1 MLAKSVHNSLNINS
15 HKGSIISL
23 LIFSLWLISSI
34 FCLFINIFDF
44 PLFSFVLLLARVQ
57 LNTGIFIISH
67 DSMHGV
73 LFKNNI
79 YWNDF
84 IGKIML
90 FCYAALPY
98 DQLSLMHQ
106 RHHHNPTGSA
116 DPDFPNSPSDGLFSW
131 YKQFMFSYL
140 GTSQMLSLISIWCL
154 LALMLGPNSIYNIL
168 LFCILPLF
176 LSSFQ
181 LFIFGTYLPHRKLHS
196 NLVIHTRSIDLP
208 VWLSLLACYHFGY
221 HQEHHD
227 HPTLSWFE
235 LPAARKR
242 SRLLA
247 IG

>member
-1 MLAKSVHNSLNINS
+1 
-15 HKGSIISL
+15 
-23 LIFSLWLISSI
+23 
-34 FCLFINIFDF
+34 
-44 PLFSFVLLLARVQ
+44 
-57 LNTGIFIISH
+57 
-67 DSMHGV
+67 MHGV

-79 YWNDF
+79 YWNDI
-84 IGKIML
+84 IGKFML

-98 DQLSLMHQ
+98 DQLFLMHQ

-131 YKQFMFSYL
+131 YKQFMVGYL

-154 LALMLGPNSIYNIL
+154 LALIIGPTSIYNIL

-196 NLVIHTRSIDLP
+196 NLDTHTRSIDLP

>member
-1 MLAKSVHNSLNINS
+1 LNINS
-15 HKGSIISL
+15 HKGLIISL
-23 LIFSLWLISSI
+23 FIFSIWLISLI
-34 FCLFINIFDF
+34 FGLFINIFES
-44 PLFSFVLLLARVQ
+44 PLFSFVLLLVRIQ

-84 IGKIML
+84 IGKFML

-98 DQLSLMHQ
+98 DQLFLMHQ

-131 YKQFMFSYL
+131 YKQFMVGYL

-196 NLVIHTRSIDLP
+196 NLVTHTRSIDLP

>member
-1 MLAKSVHNSLNINS
+1 LLAKSVYNSLNINS
-15 HKGSIISL
+15 HKGLIISL
-23 LIFSLWLISSI
+23 FIIFLWFVSLT
-34 FCLFINIFDF
+34 FCLFINIFEY
-44 PLFSFVLLLARVQ
+44 PLFSLVLLLARIQ

-73 LFKNNI
+73 LFKKNI

-98 DQLSLMHQ
+98 DQLFLMHQ

-131 YKQFMFSYL
+131 YKQFMVGYL

-154 LALMLGPNSIYNIL
+154 LALILGPNSIYNIL

-196 NLVIHTRSIDLP
+196 NLDTHTRSIDLP

>member
-1 MLAKSVHNSLNINS
+1 MNINS
-15 HKGSIISL
+15 HKGLIISL
-23 LIFSLWLISSI
+23 FIIFLWFVSLT
-34 FCLFINIFDF
+34 FCLFINIFEY
-44 PLFSFVLLLARVQ
+44 PLFSFVLLLARIQ

-73 LFKNNI
+73 LFKKNI

-98 DQLSLMHQ
+98 DQLFLMHQ

-131 YKQFMFSYL
+131 YKQFMVGYL

-154 LALMLGPNSIYNIL
+154 LALILGPNSIYNIL

-196 NLVIHTRSIDLP
+196 NLDTHTRSIDLP